1 MSGLLINY
9 VRNKLRQNR
18 FLKNIFDTTLR
29 CTVGEVHEAWHAPP
43 PPPAWGRMGGGR
55 VNFVGGSHVILK

>member
-1 MSGLLINY
+1 MPGLLINY

-43 PPPAWGRMGGGR
+43 PLQLGGG
-55 VNFVGGSHVILK
+55 GGGGLILLGGVT

>member
-1 MSGLLINY
+1 MPGLLINY

-43 PPPAWGRMGGGR
+43 PPAWGRGGEG
-55 VNFVGGSHVILK
+55 